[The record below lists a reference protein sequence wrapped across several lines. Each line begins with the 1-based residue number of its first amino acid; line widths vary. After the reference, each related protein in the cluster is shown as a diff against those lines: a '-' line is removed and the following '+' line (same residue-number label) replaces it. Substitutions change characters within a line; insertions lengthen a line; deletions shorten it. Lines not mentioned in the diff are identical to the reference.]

1 MTVRGWFL
9 PRALRSIVAEERV
22 HTLGGVPVSMPV
34 LAPDQLATIGAHL
47 AGARDRVLAERSVD
61 SIVAVLDALAE
72 AWLDDDTPERQR
84 ALEILPRITG
94 TSAAMIRESIDLEQA
109 SSRADH
115 MERAL
120 RSEFGN
126 PAVLDGFVDN
136 PLLGGGGQTMAVG
149 PTLTGAVFSSN
160 IPALPHLTA
169 MRSLL
174 VKSAFWGRTSR
185 REPTFL
191 PLYLSTLERLDP
203 DLAACTASL
212 WWPREARELEEPF
225 LAASDCFVGWGGP
238 EAEAHFR
245 EAVLPETR
253 FVFHGHR
260 IGFAIVDADSA
271 TDDVARGLARD
282 ASLFDQQACLSP
294 HVVFFRG
301 DLREATAFGSCLANH
316 MEACAVELPG
326 RTLTPG
332 EAAAIQQFRGAAEV
346 GEALTV
352 GRLFTPAD
360 GTLTWTVSVEASERF
375 SASPLNRCITV
386 CAVPNWDEAMHALRP
401 LSPWLQNAAI
411 AVSTDEA
418 PSLKTRFA
426 RLGVTRLCAP
436 GLMATPSMM
445 WHHDG
450 EACLASMVR
459 WCDHETLRPDA
470 VPKL

>member
-84 ALEILPRITG
+84 ALEVLPRITG

-136 PLLGGGGQTMAVG
+136 PLLGGAGQTMAVG

-245 EAVLPETR
+245 AVVPPETR
-253 FVFHGHR
+253 FVFHGQRPASSFTATASVSRSWTQTRRPMTSRAVSLGMHPSSTSKPACR
-260 IGFAIVDADSA
+260 PTSCSSA
-271 TDDVARGLARD
+271 ETSPR
-282 ASLFDQQACLSP
+282 QQRSAHAWRTTWRRVPPS
-294 HVVFFRG
+294 FRG
-301 DLREATAFGSCLANH
+301 G
-316 MEACAVELPG
+316 P
-326 RTLTPG
+326 
-332 EAAAIQQFRGAAEV
+332 
-346 GEALTV
+346 
-352 GRLFTPAD
+352 
-360 GTLTWTVSVEASERF
+360 
-375 SASPLNRCITV
+375 
-386 CAVPNWDEAMHALRP
+386 
-401 LSPWLQNAAI
+401 
-411 AVSTDEA
+411 
-418 PSLKTRFA
+418 
-426 RLGVTRLCAP
+426 
-436 GLMATPSMM
+436 
-445 WHHDG
+445 
-450 EACLASMVR
+450 
-459 WCDHETLRPDA
+459 
-470 VPKL
+470 